1 MFATYTLIGFK
12 EYYIKDKILYRKAY
26 KTKSK
31 SCVWQYRNERKI
43 NRTFKGGIE
52 GYFLNNKFH
61 SLKSLKHR
69 LKKAICN

>member
-1 MFATYTLIGFK
+1 MPTTYTLIGFNK
-12 EYYIKDKILYRKAY
+12 YIIRDKILYRKAY

-31 SCVWQYRNERKI
+31 SCKFQYRNERKI
-43 NRTFKGGIE
+43 NKVFKGGVE

-69 LKKAICN
+69 LKKIK